1 MKLNPE
7 QKATMYAAYKEL
19 ERILKQSDNDT
30 LPIGEYNVGGKT
42 VTVTL
47 PEMTVTRDAGEKGDG
62 IINKTAT
69 QNLYGWAVIARL
81 ADRLKRFNQ
90 WEAVR
95 LPLLE
100 VIREVLSTTGK
111 TVESELCEI
120 DETFA
125 AQVATIRE
133 ELRPPARPEN
143 TPRML
148 NRVRPRQLAMVKIE
162 D

>member
-19 ERILKQSDNDT
+19 ERILKANDNDT

-47 PEMTVTRDAGEKGDG
+47 PEMTVSRDGGEKGDG

-90 WEAVR
+90 WDAVR

-111 TVESELCEI
+111 TVESELTTI

-125 AQVATIRE
+125 AQVAAIRE
-133 ELRPPARPEN
+133 ELCPPARPEN

>member
-100 VIREVLSTTGK
+100 VIREVLSSTGK
-111 TVESELCEI
+111 TVESELTAI

-133 ELRPPARPEN
+133 ELCPPTRPEN